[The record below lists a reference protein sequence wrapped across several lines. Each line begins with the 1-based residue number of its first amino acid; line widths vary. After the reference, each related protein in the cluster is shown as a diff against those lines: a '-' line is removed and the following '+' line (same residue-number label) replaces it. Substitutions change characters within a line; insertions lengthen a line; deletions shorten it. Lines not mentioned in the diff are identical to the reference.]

1 MLEVH
6 IFLLQLF
13 YMLNMDNQTNH
24 SNIFFLILSIF
35 FGGVSLMQTKPI
47 FDFIFIILAIAG
59 ALTTLIIN
67 IRKIKN
73 KEY

>member
-1 MLEVH
+1 
-6 IFLLQLF
+6 
-13 YMLNMDNQTNH
+13 MDNSSNH
-24 SNIFFLILSIF
+24 NNIFILILSIF